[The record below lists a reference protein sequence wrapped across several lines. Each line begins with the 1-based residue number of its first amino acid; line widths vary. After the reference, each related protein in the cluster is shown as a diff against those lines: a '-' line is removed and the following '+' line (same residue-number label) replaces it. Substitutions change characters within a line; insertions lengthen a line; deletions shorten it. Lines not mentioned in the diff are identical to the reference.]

1 MVLSYRYATVRME
14 VLVARKVD
22 RMKLTVVR
30 TQFGTDATNGLLF
43 IDGLFECYTLEDQY
57 QAVKVMHETCIP
69 EGTYNIKFRK
79 TGGFH
84 AKYSERYK
92 NAHYGMLHIQDVPNF
107 TYILI
112 HTGNT
117 DEHTS
122 GCLIVGETQQDLEV
136 SKDGFVGSSTVA
148 YKKMYAKVAGQ
159 LLQGKPVSIEYT
171 TINKLLEKDTDN
183 ASKDHTVLATTVYDK
198 LQEIN
203 GNVLTIKSKLSGR
216 VIQ

>member
-1 MVLSYRYATVRME
+1 
-14 VLVARKVD
+14 
-22 RMKLTVVR
+22 MKLTVVR

-43 IDGLFECYTLEDQY
+43 IDGVFECYTLEDQY

-69 EGTYNIKFRK
+69 EGTYDIEFRK

-122 GCLIVGETQQDLEV
+122 GCLIVGETQQDLEI
-136 SKDGFVGSSTVA
+136 SKDGFIGSSAVA
-148 YKKMYAKVAGQ
+148 YKKMYAKVANQ
-159 LLQGKPVSIEYT
+159 LLQGKKVTIEYT
-171 TINKLLEKDTDN
+171 TINKLLEKEVDN
-183 ASKDHTVLATTVYDK
+183 KAKDHTVLANTVYEK

-216 VIQ
+216 VIT

>member
-1 MVLSYRYATVRME
+1 V
-14 VLVARKVD
+14 
-22 RMKLTVVR
+22 KLTVVR

-43 IDGLFECYTLEDQY
+43 IDGVFECYTLEDQY

-69 EGTYNIKFRK
+69 EGTYDIEFRK

-122 GCLIVGETQQDLEV
+122 GCLIVGETQQDLEI
-136 SKDGFVGSSTVA
+136 SKDGFIGSSTVA

-159 LLQGKPVSIEYT
+159 LLQGKKVTIEYT
-171 TINKLLEKDTDN
+171 TINKLLEKEVDN
-183 ASKDHTVLATTVYDK
+183 KAKEHTVLANTVYEK

-203 GNVLTIKSKLSGR
+203 GNVLTIKAKLNGK
-216 VIQ
+216 VIM

>member
-1 MVLSYRYATVRME
+1 
-14 VLVARKVD
+14 
-22 RMKLTVVR
+22 MKLQVIR
-30 TQFGTDATNGLLF
+30 TQFGKDATNGMLF
-43 IDGLFECYTLEDQY
+43 IDGVFECYTLEDQY

-69 EGTYNIKFRK
+69 EGTYDIKFRK

-84 AKYSERYK
+84 AKYTERYK

-112 HTGNT
+112 HTGNS

-122 GCLIVGETQQDLEV
+122 GCLIVGETQQDLDI
-136 SKDGFVGSSTVA
+136 SKDGFIGSSTVA

-159 LLQGKPVSIEYT
+159 LLQGKKVSIEYLN
-171 TINKLLEKDTDN
+171 ISKLLEDKPVDN
-183 ASKDHTVLATTVYDK
+183 KTKDHMILADSVYEK

-203 GNVLTIKSKLSGR
+203 GGVIALNAKIKGR
-216 VIQ
+216 VIS

>member
-1 MVLSYRYATVRME
+1 
-14 VLVARKVD
+14 
-22 RMKLTVVR
+22 MKLTVVR

-43 IDGLFECYTLEDQY
+43 IDGVFECYTLEDQY
-57 QAVKVMHETCIP
+57 QAVKVMHEHCIP
-69 EGTYNIKFRK
+69 EGTYDIKFRK

-136 SKDGFVGSSTVA
+136 SKDGFIGSSTVA

-159 LLQGKPVSIEYT
+159 LLQGKDVSIEYT
-171 TINKLLEKDTDN
+171 TINKLLEKDVSN
-183 ASKDHTVLATTVYDK
+183 KSQDHVILSSTVMEK

-203 GNVLTIKSKLSGR
+203 GNVLTIKSKLSGK
-216 VIQ
+216 VIT

>member
-1 MVLSYRYATVRME
+1 
-14 VLVARKVD
+14 
-22 RMKLTVVR
+22 MKLTVVR
-30 TQFGTDATNGLLF
+30 TQFGTDATNGILL
-43 IDGLFECYTLEDQY
+43 IDGLFECFTLEDQY

-69 EGTYNIKFRK
+69 EGTYDIKFRK

-136 SKDGFVGSSTVA
+136 SKDGFIGSSTVA
-148 YKKMYAKVAGQ
+148 YKKMYSKVASQ
-159 LLQGKPVSIEYT
+159 LLQGKDVTIEYT
-171 TINKLLEKDTDN
+171 TINKLLEGQQDN
-183 ASKDHTVLATTVYDK
+183 KAKDHTVLANTVYEK
-198 LQEIN
+198 LEEIN
-203 GNVLTIKSKLSGR
+203 GNVLIGNAMLKGR
-216 VIQ
+216 LIQ

>member
-1 MVLSYRYATVRME
+1 
-14 VLVARKVD
+14 
-22 RMKLTVVR
+22 MKLTVVR

-43 IDGLFECYTLEDQY
+43 INGIFECYTLEDQY

-69 EGTYNIKFRK
+69 EGTYDIKFRK

-84 AKYSERYK
+84 SKYSERYK

-122 GCLIVGETQQDLEV
+122 GCLIVGETQQDLEI
-136 SKDGFVGSSTVA
+136 SKDGFIGSSTVA
-148 YKKMYAKVAGQ
+148 YKKMYSKVANQ
-159 LLQGKPVSIEYT
+159 LLQGKDVTIEYT
-171 TINKLLEKDTDN
+171 TINKLLEKELDN
-183 ASKDHTVLATTVYDK
+183 KAKDHTVLATTVYDK

-203 GNVLTIKSKLSGR
+203 GNVLQTNAMLKGR
-216 VIQ
+216 LIQ